1 MEMPVAT
8 TQLPMEIASRVDL
21 EEVNLVVMVIVHEAA
36 EDSIVVVV
44 DLEVEVVDAG
54 EVAKI
59 MARVRQR

>member
-1 MEMPVAT
+1 MPVAT